1 MRNLLLVEH
10 NGGGPVAASAL
21 SLEEYKVRKI
31 SDFYSLPA
39 HINEFN
45 PDAIIIDLSEIT
57 DSSAGELCG
66 LTGMITVPVMVFA
79 GKCSSHLTIRLIQA
93 DISYLSVSGLP
104 DAPIKS
110 LLEVASARFSRLQT
124 LKSALEEA
132 RTQLEDRKQID
143 RAKAILIKVKNLS
156 EDEAYHTLR
165 KLAMGRNMSLGEM
178 ARNVIAMADL
188 LK

>member
-10 NGGGPVAASAL
+10 NGSSPLVASAL
-21 SLEEYKVRKI
+21 SLEEFKVRRI
-31 SDFYSLPA
+31 NDTYSLPA
-39 HINEFN
+39 HIKEFN
-45 PDAIIIDLSEIT
+45 PDAVIVALPEMT
-57 DSSAGELCG
+57 DSCAGELG
-66 LTGMITVPVMVFA
+66 DLASLIAVPMIVFA
-79 GKCSSHLTIRLIQA
+79 GQCSFNQIARLIQA
-93 DISYLSVSGLP
+93 DISYLSVNSLP
-104 DAPIKS
+104 DASINN
-110 LLEVASARFSRLQT
+110 LLNIASARFSRLQA

-156 EDEAYHTLR
+156 ENEAYHTLR